1 MRDFSNYEPP
11 AFVLSTIG
19 SPQFNQVFIPVPFPN
34 LPITAYGMHV
44 PPTPPQAAKAS
55 NKDAHDTDTENE
67 VVDCDDEP
75 APAPKIELTAEQ
87 QQNLDAF
94 HRQMQQQADATQQQ
108 LREQHA
114 AVAAF
119 TLQQQVLMQAQR
131 LHEQAEKAHRE
142 AQHHGSS
149 KPSYG

>member
-34 LPITAYGMHV
+34 LPITACGMHV

-55 NKDAHDTDTENE
+55 NKDHDTDSENE
-67 VVDCDDEP
+67 TVDCDDEP

-87 QQNLDAF
+87 QRNLDAF
-94 HRQMQQQADATQQQ
+94 HRQMQQQAEATQQQ
-108 LREQHA
+108 LRE
-114 AVAAF
+114 
-119 TLQQQVLMQAQR
+119 
-131 LHEQAEKAHRE
+131 
-142 AQHHGSS
+142 
-149 KPSYG
+149 